1 MSLPKPLALIAGLL
15 CLLMLAPLRAQPA
28 NDTPNPFGVVEGF
41 WVADEACALGVGWE
55 RIIFDWAQIQPTG
68 PDDWNTLN
76 VDERW
81 LRDAQGCNRE
91 VVAIVKHTPQW
102 ATDGTVNIGVPRG
115 LALPIDDPAN
125 LWANFMRRAAAH
137 YAPLGVRRW
146 IIWNEPDITAGTF
159 GYEFEGSVED
169 YAALVKV
176 GALAAREGNP
186 NALIHLAGT
195 TYWHDVN
202 EGRRL
207 YLDRLLEV
215 LTADPDAAAQG
226 HYFDAVTLHIYYRSE
241 TVWQIV
247 SETRALLNRYGLG
260 DKAIWIGET
269 NASPNLDPDWR
280 VERPNWQITLEQQ
293 AAFLVQAAALG
304 LAAGADHIG
313 VYKLNDFNL
322 PTGGESFGL
331 LRPDGSRRPAFATW
345 QMIAAQFAGVT
356 GGIFARTE
364 TVDVV
369 RLDAGEEQIIVVW
382 ARTGL
387 PAQVNITAAG
397 TEAQFYDAYGMLVNV
412 RPLDGVYTVGL
423 PGALC
428 NAVDACPVGG
438 AATILVQAAGE
449 TIVEEMTP
457 DGIVP
462 IPFGA

>member
-1 MSLPKPLALIAGLL
+1 MKPHLAT
-15 CLLMLAPLRAQPA
+15 CLLILICLLATAPAAAQPA
-28 NDTPNPFGVVEGF
+28 ATPNSFGVVEGF
-41 WVADEACALGVGWE
+41 WAADEACALGVGWE

-68 PDDWNTLN
+68 ADDWNTLN

-81 LRDAQGCNRE
+81 LRDAQLCSRE
-91 VVAIVKHTPQW
+91 VVAVVKHTPQW
-102 ATDGTVNIGVPRG
+102 ATDGSVNIGVPRG

-137 YAPLGVRRW
+137 YAPFGVRRW

-159 GYEFEGSVED
+159 GYEFEGAVED
-169 YAALVKV
+169 YAQLVKV
-176 GALAAREGNP
+176 SYLAARQGSP
-186 NALIHLAGT
+186 DAIIHLAGT

-202 EGRRL
+202 EGRQL
-207 YLDRLLEV
+207 YLDRLLEL
-215 LTADPDAAAQG
+215 LTADPDAAA
-226 HYFDAVTLHIYYRSE
+226 HDYYFDAVTLHIYYRSE

-247 SETRALLNRYGLG
+247 TETRALLERYGLS

-269 NASPNLDPDWR
+269 NASPNLDPAWR

-293 AAFLVQAAALG
+293 SAFLVQAAALG

-322 PTGGESFGL
+322 PPGGESFGL

-356 GGIFARTE
+356 GGTFARTE

-369 RLDAGEEQIIVVW
+369 RLDAGEQQIVVVW

-387 PAQVNITAAG
+387 PAQVNITATG
-397 TEAQFYDAYGMLVNV
+397 TQAQFYDAYGMLVNV
-412 RPLDGVYTVGL
+412 RPLAGVYTLGL

-438 AATILVQAAGE
+438 APTILVQPAGDATIIELSE
-449 TIVEEMTP
+449 T
-457 DGIVP
+457 
-462 IPFGA
+462 GAIEVVQGA